1 VVAKHIERMS
11 NNKEYAYL
19 QQDINFFKEH
29 NAKLY
34 QTLNDVS
41 YKIQNDKIDADKK
54 AREDERKAR
63 KVTNPD
69 LMMDEALEVMCD
81 LK

>member
-1 VVAKHIERMS
+1 MS